1 MDIVY
6 KGDLVWRSVFAELYI
21 WWKSPA
27 QTGLFACEN
36 VEDLRILQF
45 RGSFY
50 ILVLI
55 CIQK

>member
-55 CIQK
+55 V